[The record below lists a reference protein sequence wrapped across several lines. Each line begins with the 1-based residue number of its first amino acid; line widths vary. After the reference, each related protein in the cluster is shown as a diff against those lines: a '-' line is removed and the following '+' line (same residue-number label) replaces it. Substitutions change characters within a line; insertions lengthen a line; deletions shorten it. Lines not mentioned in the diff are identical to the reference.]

1 MLLFTN
7 LMLAVCTCQTGDDV
21 TNSSVLVRDVLDVQG
36 VTRLA
41 VSPTKVGISG
51 TIWSLYLYDETINE
65 EHDVVQMAIFRIHQI
80 LLNLS

>member
-1 MLLFTN
+1 MLSFTN

-21 TNSSVLVRDVLDVQG
+21 TNSSVLVCDVLDIQG

-51 TIWSLYLYDETINE
+51 TIWSLYLHDEAVNE
-65 EHDVVQMAIFRIHQI
+65 EHDVILISVFRIHQI